1 VEASSNR
8 EPNTSPD
15 GAPHRSPPYAFFVAA
30 LAIVAAS
37 LVFSLSMWIFGDLFK
52 NATTVTTALGSLF
65 TLTGTIVGA
74 YFGIKVSNDTSERSQ
89 GAIERAHSSAQEASR
104 RAEQAHGTA
113 QQALAELDP
122 KVDRRIV
129 QGDSGEAP
137 G

>member
-1 VEASSNR
+1 MDASPNT
-8 EPNTSPD
+8 EPNTSPN

-30 LAIVAAS
+30 LAILAAC

-52 NATTVTTALGSLF
+52 TATTVTTALGSLF
-65 TLTGTIVGA
+65 TLIGTVVGA

-89 GAIERAHSSAQEASR
+89 GAIERAHSSAQDANR

-122 KVDRRIV
+122 NVARRIV
-129 QGDSGEAP
+129 QGDSGEATR
-137 G
+137 